1 MNLLNICT
9 KNEIKLIENAEIR
22 IENKEYTTEELKRVE
37 RNITEFIMNHST
49 KNGKITELQN
59 EYQSVYRTLDV
70 KQ

>member
-9 KNEIKLIENAEIR
+9 KNEIKLIENAGIR
-22 IENKEYTTEELKRVE
+22 IENKEYTTDELKRVE

-59 EYQSVYRTLDV
+59 EYQSVYRILDV
-70 KQ
+70 RK